1 MTKGVLPMNIYT
13 EVPPSQIAA
22 EKEYF
27 VSAIFKLLP
36 YRQDNYEHLDNYF
49 ESVLQRLIGFNK
61 LSGFQ
66 PEVITI
72 ISLLEY
78 ARQENDFQKYR
89 KAVLDACGAVKLIKE
104 SDTDA

>member
-1 MTKGVLPMNIYT
+1 MNIYS
-13 EVPPSQIAA
+13 EAPPNQIAA

-36 YRQDNYEHLDNYF
+36 YKQDNYEYLDNYF

-61 LSGFQ
+61 ISGLQ
-66 PEVITI
+66 PETITI

-78 ARQENDFQKYR
+78 ARGESDFLKYR
-89 KAVLDACGAVKLIKE
+89 KAVLDACAMVERIKE
-104 SDTDA
+104 SDVHD

>member
-1 MTKGVLPMNIYT
+1 MNIYS
-13 EVPPSQIAA
+13 EAPPNQIAA

-36 YRQDNYEHLDNYF
+36 YKQENYEYLDNYF

-61 LSGFQ
+61 ISGLQ
-66 PEVITI
+66 PETITT

-78 ARQENDFQKYR
+78 ARGESDFSKYR
-89 KAVLDACGAVKLIKE
+89 KAVLDACAMVGRIKE
-104 SDTDA
+104 SDAHD

>member
-1 MTKGVLPMNIYT
+1 MNIYT
-13 EVPPSQIAA
+13 EAPPNQIAA

-36 YRQDNYEHLDNYF
+36 YKQDNYEYLDNYF

-61 LSGFQ
+61 ISGLQ
-66 PEVITI
+66 PETITI

-78 ARQENDFQKYR
+78 AREENDFAKYR
-89 KAVLDACGAVKLIKE
+89 KAVLDACAMVGRIKE
-104 SDTDA
+104 SDAND

>member
-1 MTKGVLPMNIYT
+1 MNIYT
-13 EVPPSQIAA
+13 EAPPSQIAA
-22 EKEYF
+22 EKDYF
-27 VSAIFKLLP
+27 ISAIFKLLP
-36 YRQDNYEHLDNYF
+36 YKQSGYELLDRYF

-72 ISLLEY
+72 MSLLEY

-89 KAVLDACGAVKLIKE
+89 KAILDACGLVEHIKE
-104 SDTDA
+104 SDGNV

>member
-1 MTKGVLPMNIYT
+1 MNIYS
-13 EVPPSQIAA
+13 EAPPNQIAA

-36 YRQDNYEHLDNYF
+36 YKQDNYEYLDNYF

-61 LSGFQ
+61 ISGLQ
-66 PEVITI
+66 PETITI

-78 ARQENDFQKYR
+78 AREENDFSKYR
-89 KAVLDACGAVKLIKE
+89 KAVLDACAMVGRIKE
-104 SDTDA
+104 SDAHD

>member
-1 MTKGVLPMNIYT
+1 MNIYLET
-13 EVPPSQIAA
+13 PPSQIAA
-22 EKEYF
+22 EKKYF
-27 VSAIFKLLP
+27 ISAIFKLLP
-36 YRQDNYEHLDNYF
+36 YKQESYEFLDDYF
-49 ESVLQRLIGFNK
+49 ESVLQRLVGFNK

-89 KAVLDACGAVKLIKE
+89 KAILDSCGLVELIKE
-104 SDTDA
+104 SDAID